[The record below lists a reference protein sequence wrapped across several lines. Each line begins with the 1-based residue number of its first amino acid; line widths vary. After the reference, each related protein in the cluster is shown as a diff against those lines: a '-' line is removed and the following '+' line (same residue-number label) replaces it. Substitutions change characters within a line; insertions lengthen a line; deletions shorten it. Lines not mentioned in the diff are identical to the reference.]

1 MKTVIKTT
9 WTAARRGWL
18 LFQVRSLE
26 TQCDGM
32 ADALDVVRDPLTRQR
47 ITTAR
52 DVARRELARVRAE
65 YSALLPVGLRVVWEA
80 A

>member
-1 MKTVIKTT
+1 MKTTLFRT

-18 LFQVRSLE
+18 LFQIRSLE

-32 ADALDVVRDPLTRQR
+32 ADSLECVRDPLTRQR
-47 ITTAR
+47 ITSAR
-52 DVARRELARVRAE
+52 AIARRELARVRAE
-65 YSALLPVGLRVVWEA
+65 YSALLPVGRRVVWEA